1 VGALNGLPLLSLMLI
16 LLLAGAL
23 LCLFVSAKAARWIAL
38 VATLAALEISVDL
51 WLLFDPDGP
60 QWQFVEK
67 LSLGG
72 GVSWALGIDGIALLL
87 IVLTAFLMPIC
98 IGASWRAID
107 KRVPEYM
114 AYFLLMEALIMG
126 AFAAQDLFLFY
137 IFFEGGLI
145 PMYLII
151 GIWGGAERIK
161 ASYKF
166 FLYTFFGSVLM
177 LIAMLYMVATADTT
191 SIPALMAYDFSR
203 EAQTWLFLAFMASF
217 AVKLPMWPVH
227 TWLPDAH
234 VQAPTAGSVI
244 LAGVLLKLGGYG
256 FIRFSLPMFPDGSLQ
271 FVPLMFVL
279 SGIAVIYTSLVAL
292 VQRDMKKLIA
302 YSSVAHM
309 AFVTFG
315 LFAMNRQGI
324 EGAMMVMLGHGLVS
338 GALFLCVGVIY
349 DRLHTREIARYG
361 GLSDNMPGYALLF
374 MVFTMASVGLP
385 GTSNFVG
392 EFLSLVG
399 TYRASSWAAIAG
411 TTGIILGA
419 AYMLW
424 LYWRIC
430 FGTQRNADAAAMPD
444 LSLREWWLLGPIALA
459 VFWMGIYPESFMR
472 PMRNDVGRLVTR
484 LERVAPPGDSRLT
497 LGKDAIHLDD
507 HGDSGAAH

>member
-1 VGALNGLPLLSLMLI
+1 MNGLPLLSLLI
-16 LLLAGAL
+16 AIPLIAGG
-23 LCLFVSAKAARWIAL
+23 LCLFLKAERARWTAL
-38 VATLAALEISVDL
+38 IATLIDLALSLYL
-51 WLLFDPDGP
+51 WAQYDPDGA

-67 LSLGG
+67 LPIGG
-72 GVSWALGIDGIALLL
+72 GVSWALGIDGIAMLL
-87 IVLTAFLMPIC
+87 IALTAFLMPIC
-98 IGASWRAID
+98 IGASWRAIER
-107 KRVPEYM
+107 RVPEYM
-114 AYFLLMEALIMG
+114 AAFLLMEALIMG
-126 AFAAQDLFLFY
+126 SFAAQDLFLFY

-151 GIWGGAERIK
+151 GVWGGAERIK

-166 FLYTFFGSVLM
+166 FLYTLLGSVLM
-177 LIAMLYMVATADTT
+177 LIAMIYMVGAAHTT
-191 SIPALMAYDFSR
+191 SIPALMAYDFPV
-203 EAQTWLFLAFMASF
+203 EAQRWLWLAFFASF
-217 AVKLPMWPVH
+217 AVKMPMWPVH

-256 FIRFSLPMFPDGSLQ
+256 FIRFSLPMFPEGSYI
-271 FVPLMFVL
+271 FIPLVFAL
-279 SGIAVIYTSLVAL
+279 SGVAVVYTSLVAL

-324 EGAMMVMLGHGLVS
+324 EGAMLVMLGHGFVS
-338 GALFLCVGVIY
+338 GALFLCVGVVY
-349 DRLHTREIARYG
+349 DRLHTREIDRYG

-374 MVFTMASVGLP
+374 MLFTMASVGLP

-392 EFLSLVG
+392 EFLSLIG
-399 TYRASSWAAIAG
+399 TYRASTWAAVVA

-430 FGTQRNADAAAMPD
+430 FGTQRNADAAAMTD
-444 LSLREWWLLGPIALA
+444 LSAREWWLLAPIAVA
-459 VFWMGIYPESFMR
+459 VLWMGVYPETFMR
-472 PMRNDVGRLVTR
+472 PMRNDVGRLLTR
-484 LERVAPPGDSRLT
+484 LERVAPAGDSRLT
-497 LGKDAIHLDD
+497 LGKGAMHMD
-507 HGDSGAAH
+507 HGATH